1 MSIVVDAIALYN
13 IDDRDDYTLALTQK
27 LNELGIKEETNDMI
41 AIIDYGAGNLRSV
54 ERLLQL

>member
-27 LNELGIKEETNDMI
+27 LNELGIKEVF
-41 AIIDYGAGNLRSV
+41 SFF
-54 ERLLQL
+54 LQSIV